1 MDRPTNYTKGT
12 EIGSLLIV
20 PGNLSV
26 LTCSSHDNP
35 FYVACFSLMCVV
47 AVVVVVVAVVVA
59 VVAGAGAVA
68 VGGVVAVAA
77 VN

>member
-1 MDRPTNYTKGT
+1 MDRTTNYTKGT

-26 LTCSSHDNP
+26 LTCSSHVNP

-47 AVVVVVVAVVVA
+47 AVVVGGVAVVVA
-59 VVAGAGAVA
+59 VVTVAVVA